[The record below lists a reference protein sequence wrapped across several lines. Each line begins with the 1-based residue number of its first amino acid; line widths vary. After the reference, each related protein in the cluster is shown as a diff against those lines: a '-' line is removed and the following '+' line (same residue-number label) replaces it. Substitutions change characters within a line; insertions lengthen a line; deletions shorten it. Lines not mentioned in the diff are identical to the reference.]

1 MHVYRTIRI
10 ITDLLLLY
18 FNKFLH
24 VRLQLPEEEKA
35 LKEHS
40 DKLFD
45 IRNNLQVNGLAVSE
59 KKLMSC

>member
-1 MHVYRTIRI
+1 
-10 ITDLLLLY
+10 
-18 FNKFLH
+18 
-24 VRLQLPEEEKA
+24 LQLPEEEKA